1 VVQLLEMEEA
11 MAFKIGDAVFHPVRG
26 AGVVTAIQDRK
37 WDGEKRRYYTIE
49 LLGHPGT
56 RVMVSTSTTKEIGLR
71 HAMSQAKLKRV
82 WRVLRGA
89 PQKLP
94 EDHKDRYAVIEEK
107 LHSGD
112 TFEVAEAVR
121 DMAWRRHE
129 QGKLTTKGKRI
140 YEEALMLLAGEIAAV
155 QEIKME
161 EAEGQ
166 VCEQLQERLVSASA
180 A

>member
-1 VVQLLEMEEA
+1 MV
-11 MAFKIGDAVFHPVRG
+11 FKTGDAVFHPVRG
-26 AGVVTAIQDRK
+26 AGVVTAIKDRK
-37 WDGEKRRYYTIE
+37 WDGGKRRYYAIA

-56 RVMVSTSTTKEIGLR
+56 SVMVPASTAEEIGLR
-71 HAMSQAKLKRV
+71 HAMSMAKLKKV

-94 EDHKDRYAVIEEK
+94 KDHKDRYAVIEEK
-107 LHSGD
+107 LHTGD

-155 QEIKME
+155 QEIEME

-166 VCEQLQERLVSASA
+166 VYERLQERLVAASA

>member
-1 VVQLLEMEEA
+1 
-11 MAFKIGDAVFHPVRG
+11 MAFKTGDAVFHPVRG
-26 AGVVTAIQDRK
+26 AGVVTAIKDRK
-37 WDGEKRRYYTIE
+37 WDGKKRRYYTIE

-56 RVMVSTSTTKEIGLR
+56 SVMVPASMAKEIGLR
-71 HAMSQAKLKRV
+71 HAMSQAKLKKV
-82 WRVLRGA
+82 WRVLRGV
-89 PQKLP
+89 PRKLP
-94 EDHKDRYAVIEEK
+94 KDHKDRYAVIEEK

-129 QGKLTTKGKRI
+129 QGRLTTKGKRI

-155 QEIKME
+155 REIEME

-166 VCEQLQERLVSASA
+166 VYERLQERLVAASA